1 MKSIYMFD
9 VTNAEGRNV
18 QWYADMK
25 KTGKI
30 GKGRPPS
37 KPQVR
42 RRAPLGLTCQ
52 VTIKISDRDLV
63 DLATGTV
70 RRADWTVAH
79 AAGQSAAPLR
89 RAAHQGPRQRR
100 HRSPRRADHHARA
113 RQGQRDRGRR
123 ASDEEQEDGRPLL
136 LGRAEQAVDM
146 SRVALLTVRVYA
158 FIGHDL
164 HGQRDDRTDG
174 G

>member
-37 KPQVR
+37 KPQV
-42 RRAPLGLTCQ
+42 
-52 VTIKISDRDLV
+52 TIKISDRDLV

-70 RRADWTVAH
+70 RASSARTECCTSP
-79 AAGQSAAPLR
+79 AACS
-89 RAAHQGPRQRR
+89 
-100 HRSPRRADHHARA
+100 
-113 RQGQRDRGRR
+113 
-123 ASDEEQEDGRPLL
+123 
-136 LGRAEQAVDM
+136 
-146 SRVALLTVRVYA
+146 
-158 FIGHDL
+158 
-164 HGQRDDRTDG
+164 
-174 G
+174 

>member
-70 RRADWTVAH
+70 RQLCSAVAH
-79 AAGQSAAPLR
+79 AAGQPAAPLR

-100 HRSPRRADHHARA
+100 HRAPRRADHHARA

-146 SRVALLTVRVYA
+146 SRVAVHLYA
-158 FIGHDL
+158 CTLVLNLDV

>member
-37 KPQVR
+37 KPQV
-42 RRAPLGLTCQ
+42 
-52 VTIKISDRDLV
+52 TIKISDRDLV

-70 RRADWTVAH
+70 RASRSEPSPAARPKGVSLLIDSVSIGAH
-79 AAGQSAAPLR
+79 ARLGEPAKAVRCAA
-89 RAAHQGPRQRR
+89 
-100 HRSPRRADHHARA
+100 
-113 RQGQRDRGRR
+113 
-123 ASDEEQEDGRPLL
+123 
-136 LGRAEQAVDM
+136 
-146 SRVALLTVRVYA
+146 Y
-158 FIGHDL
+158 
-164 HGQRDDRTDG
+164 
-174 G
+174 